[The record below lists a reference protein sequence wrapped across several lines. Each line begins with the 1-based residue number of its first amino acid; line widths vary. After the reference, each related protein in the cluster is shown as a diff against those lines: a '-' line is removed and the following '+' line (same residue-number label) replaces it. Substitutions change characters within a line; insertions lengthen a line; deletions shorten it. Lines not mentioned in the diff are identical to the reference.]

1 MNNDCVVF
9 LLSGKA
15 ESGKDTVAKILRG
28 SFGLEKP
35 VILSFGSYV
44 KDVATIL
51 GWDGQ
56 KDEKGRA
63 LLQWLGDGVKQ
74 FNPDLWVNKTI
85 DEMKRLHEENNVS
98 IFIISDCR
106 YVNEITRMKEEFG
119 EMVFPIRIDRPNHK
133 SQLTPE
139 QLAHRSECDLDK
151 YPFQLIVHNGS
162 NIGSLERNVFQMIK
176 NLRFRY
182 YI

>member
-1 MNNDCVVF
+1 MNDCVVF

-15 ESGKDTVAKILRG
+15 ESGKDTVAKILRS

-35 VILSFGSYV
+35 RVLSFGSYV
-44 KDVATIL
+44 KSVAEIL

-56 KDEKGRA
+56 KDKNGRA
-63 LLQWLGDGVKQ
+63 LLQWLGDGAKQ

-85 DEMKRLHEENNVS
+85 DEMKKLHEEENVS

-119 EMVFPIRIDRPNHK
+119 EMVFPIRIDRPNHV
-133 SQLTPE
+133 SALTPE
-139 QLAHRSECDLDK
+139 QLTHRSECDLDN
-151 YPFQLIVHNGS
+151 YPFNYVVHNAT
-162 NIGSLERNVFQMIK
+162 NLATLERNVFQMVK
-176 NLRFRY
+176 NIRY
-182 YI
+182 LHYI